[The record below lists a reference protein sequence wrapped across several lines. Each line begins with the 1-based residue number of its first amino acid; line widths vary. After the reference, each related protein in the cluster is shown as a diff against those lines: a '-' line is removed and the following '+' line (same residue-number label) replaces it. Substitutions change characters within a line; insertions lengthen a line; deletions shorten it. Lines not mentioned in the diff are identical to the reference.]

1 MDNLLIDNFSRIVRR
16 LLSEENKD
24 KLLGEIS
31 EDLEQY
37 IADIKNMVDAGTIT
51 YDQLRD
57 EISKNLN
64 ISQEQRPGSVAQ
76 MLLGCIDEESCP
88 MRQEEVLDIP
98 YFYDK
103 KEKKVIPMTRINSS
117 ITNDSYAIIYI
128 TGSPSDISID
138 ALKEL
143 EENGFNKIKIM
154 YKKSTKSRYKT
165 FNIENLN
172 SYMNPQNIFN
182 YKNGALVLVLLSIIL
197 FLIYKRQ
204 SSSS

>member
-1 MDNLLIDNFSRIVRR
+1 MDNLIVNNFSRIVRR

-31 EDLEQY
+31 DDLEQY

-57 EISKNLN
+57 EISNNLN
-64 ISQEQRPGSVAQ
+64 ITEDQRPGSVAQ

-103 KEKKVIPMTRINSS
+103 DQKKIIPMTRINSS
-117 ITNDSYAIIYI
+117 ITNDSYAVVYI

-138 ALKEL
+138 ALREL
-143 EENGFNKIKIM
+143 EENGFSKIKIM
-154 YKKSTKSRYKT
+154 HKKSTKSKYKT
-165 FNIENLN
+165 FNIDNLN
-172 SYMNPQNIFN
+172 LYMNPQNMFN
-182 YKNGALVLVLLSIIL
+182 YKTGALVMVLLAIIL
-197 FLIYKRQ
+197 FLIYKRY
-204 SSSS
+204 

>member
-1 MDNLLIDNFSRIVRR
+1 MDNLLVNNFSRIVRR

-31 EDLEQY
+31 DDLEQY

-57 EISKNLN
+57 EISNNLN
-64 ISQEQRPGSVAQ
+64 ITEDQRPGSVAQ

-103 KEKKVIPMTRINSS
+103 DQKKIIPMTRINSS
-117 ITNDSYAIIYI
+117 ITNDSYAVVYI

-138 ALKEL
+138 ALREL
-143 EENGFNKIKIM
+143 EENGFSKIKIM
-154 YKKSTKSRYKT
+154 HKKSTKSKYKT
-165 FNIENLN
+165 FNIDNLN
-172 SYMNPQNIFN
+172 LYMNPQNMFN
-182 YKNGALVLVLLSIIL
+182 YKTGALVMVLLAIIL
-197 FLIYKRQ
+197 FLIYKRY
-204 SSSS
+204 

>member
-1 MDNLLIDNFSRIVRR
+1 MDNLLVNNFSRIVRR

-31 EDLEQY
+31 DDLEQY

-57 EISKNLN
+57 EISNNLN
-64 ISQEQRPGSVAQ
+64 ITEDQRPGSVAQ

-103 KEKKVIPMTRINSS
+103 EQKKIIPMTRINSS
-117 ITNDSYAIIYI
+117 ITNDSYAVVYI

-138 ALKEL
+138 ALREL
-143 EENGFNKIKIM
+143 EENGFSKIKIM
-154 YKKSTKSRYKT
+154 YKKSTKSKYKT
-165 FNIENLN
+165 FNIDNLN
-172 SYMNPQNIFN
+172 LYMNPQNMFN
-182 YKNGALVLVLLSIIL
+182 YKTGALVMVLLAIIL
-197 FLIYKRQ
+197 FLIYKRY
-204 SSSS
+204 

>member
-1 MDNLLIDNFSRIVRR
+1 MDNLLVDNFSRIVRR

-37 IADIKNMVDAGTIT
+37 IADIKNMVDSGTIT

-57 EISKNLN
+57 EISRNLN
-64 ISQEQRPGSVAQ
+64 ITEDQRPGSVAQ

-103 KEKKVIPMTRINSS
+103 DQKKIIPMTRINSS
-117 ITNDSYAIIYI
+117 ITNDSYAVVYI
-128 TGSPSDISID
+128 TGNPSDISID

-143 EENGFNKIKIM
+143 EENGFSKIKIM

-165 FNIENLN
+165 FNIDNLN
-172 SYMNPQNIFN
+172 LYMNPQNMLN
-182 YKNGALVLVLLSIIL
+182 YKTGALVMVLLAIIL
-197 FLIYKRQ
+197 FLIYKKY
-204 SSSS
+204 

>member
-1 MDNLLIDNFSRIVRR
+1 MDSLLVNNFSRIVRR

-51 YDQLRD
+51 YDQLRT
-57 EISKNLN
+57 EISNNLN
-64 ISQEQRPGSVAQ
+64 ITEDQRPGSVAQ

-103 KEKKVIPMTRINSS
+103 DRKKVIPMTGINSS
-117 ITNDSYAIIYI
+117 ITSDSYAVVYI

-143 EENGFNKIKIM
+143 EENGFSKIKIM
-154 YKKSTKSRYKT
+154 YKKSTKSKYKS
-165 FNIENLN
+165 FNIDNLN
-172 SYMNPQNIFN
+172 LYMNPQNMMN
-182 YKNGALVLVLLSIIL
+182 YKTGALVMVLLAIIL
-197 FLIYKRQ
+197 YLIYKRR
-204 SSSS
+204 

>member
-1 MDNLLIDNFSRIVRR
+1 MDNLLVNNFSRIVRR

-31 EDLEQY
+31 DDLEQY

-57 EISKNLN
+57 EISNNLN
-64 ISQEQRPGSVAQ
+64 ITEDQRPGSVAQ

-98 YFYDK
+98 YFYDRDQK
-103 KEKKVIPMTRINSS
+103 KIIPMTRINSS
-117 ITNDSYAIIYI
+117 ITNDSYAVVYI

-138 ALKEL
+138 ALREL
-143 EENGFNKIKIM
+143 EENGFSKIKIM
-154 YKKSTKSRYKT
+154 HKKSTKSKYKT
-165 FNIENLN
+165 FNIDNLN
-172 SYMNPQNIFN
+172 LYMNPQNMFN
-182 YKNGALVLVLLSIIL
+182 YKTGALVMVLLAIIL
-197 FLIYKRQ
+197 FLIYKRY
-204 SSSS
+204 

>member
-1 MDNLLIDNFSRIVRR
+1 MDSLLVNNFSRIVRR

-31 EDLEQY
+31 EELEQY
-37 IADIKNMVDAGTIT
+37 IADIKNMVDSGTIT
-51 YDQLRD
+51 YDQLRA
-57 EISKNLN
+57 EISNNLN
-64 ISQEQRPGSVAQ
+64 ISEDQRPGSVAQ

-103 KEKKVIPMTRINSS
+103 DRKKVIPMTGINSS
-117 ITNDSYAIIYI
+117 IAGDSYAVVYI

-143 EENGFNKIKIM
+143 EENGFTKIKIM
-154 YKKSTKSRYKT
+154 YKKSTKSKYRV
-165 FNIENLN
+165 FNIDNLN
-172 SYMNPQNIFN
+172 LYMNPQNMMN
-182 YKNGALVLVLLSIIL
+182 YKTGALVMVLLAIIL
-197 FLIYKRQ
+197 YLIYKRY
-204 SSSS
+204 

>member
-1 MDNLLIDNFSRIVRR
+1 MDSLVIDNFSRIVGR

-37 IADIKNMVDAGTIT
+37 IADIKNMVDSGTIT
-51 YDQLRD
+51 YDKLRD
-57 EISKNLN
+57 EISNNLN
-64 ISQEQRPGSVAQ
+64 ISEEQRPGSVAQ

-103 KEKKVIPMTRINSS
+103 EQKKVIPMTKISNSFTS
-117 ITNDSYAIIYI
+117 DSYAVIYI

-138 ALKEL
+138 ALREL
-143 EENGFNKIKIM
+143 EENGFSKIKIM
-154 YKKSTKSRYKT
+154 YKKSTKSKYKT
-165 FNIENLN
+165 FNIDNLN
-172 SYMNPQNIFN
+172 LYMNPQNMFN
-182 YKNGALVLVLLSIIL
+182 YKTGALVMVLLSIIL
-197 FLIYKRQ
+197 FLIYKRY
-204 SSSS
+204 

>member
-1 MDNLLIDNFSRIVRR
+1 MDNILVENFSRIVKR

-24 KLLGEIS
+24 LLLGEIS

-37 IADIKNMVDAGTIT
+37 IADIKNLVDSGSVT

-64 ISQEQRPGSVAQ
+64 ISEDQRPGSVAQ

-103 KEKKVIPMTRINSS
+103 DQQKIIPMTRINSS
-117 ITNDSYAIIYI
+117 ITNDSYAVIYM

-138 ALKEL
+138 SLKEI

-154 YKKSTKSRYKT
+154 YKKSTKSKYKT
-165 FNIENLN
+165 FNIDNLN
-172 SYMNPQNIFN
+172 LYMNPQNVFN
-182 YKNGALVLVLLSIIL
+182 YKTGALVLLLLAIIL
-197 FLIYKRQ
+197 FLVYKR
-204 SSSS
+204 S

>member
-1 MDNLLIDNFSRIVRR
+1 MDNLIIDNFSRIVKR

-64 ISQEQRPGSVAQ
+64 IIEDQRPGSVAQ

-103 KEKKVIPMTRINSS
+103 EQNKIIPITRISNS
-117 ITNDSYAIIYI
+117 ITNDSYAVIYI

-154 YKKSTKSRYKT
+154 YKRNTKTKYKT
-165 FNIENLN
+165 FNIDNLN
-172 SYMNPQNIFN
+172 LYMNPQNAFN
-182 YKNGALVLVLLSIIL
+182 YKTGALVLVLLAVIL
-197 FLIYKRQ
+197 FLIYKRH
-204 SSSS
+204 

>member
-1 MDNLLIDNFSRIVRR
+1 MDNLLVNNFSRIVRR

-31 EDLEQY
+31 EELEQY
-37 IADIKNMVDAGTIT
+37 IADIKNMVDAGTIS

-57 EISKNLN
+57 EISNNLN
-64 ISQEQRPGSVAQ
+64 ITEDQRPGSVAQ

-103 KEKKVIPMTRINSS
+103 EQKKIIPMTRINSS
-117 ITNDSYAIIYI
+117 ITNDSYAVIYI
-128 TGSPSDISID
+128 TGTPSDISID

-143 EENGFNKIKIM
+143 EENGFTRIKIM
-154 YKKSTKSRYKT
+154 YKRNTKSKYKT
-165 FNIENLN
+165 FNIDNLN
-172 SYMNPQNIFN
+172 LYMNPQNVFN
-182 YKNGALVLVLLSIIL
+182 YKTGALVMVLLAIIL
-197 FLIYKRQ
+197 FLIYRK
-204 SSSS
+204 S

>member
-1 MDNLLIDNFSRIVRR
+1 MDNLLVNNFSRIVRR

-31 EDLEQY
+31 DDLEQY

-57 EISKNLN
+57 EISNNLN
-64 ISQEQRPGSVAQ
+64 ITEDQRPGSVAQ

-103 KEKKVIPMTRINSS
+103 EQKKIIPMTRINSS
-117 ITNDSYAIIYI
+117 ITNDSYAVVYI

-138 ALKEL
+138 ALREL
-143 EENGFNKIKIM
+143 EENGFSKIKIM
-154 YKKSTKSRYKT
+154 YKKSTKSKYKT
-165 FNIENLN
+165 FNIDNLN
-172 SYMNPQNIFN
+172 LYMNPQNMFN
-182 YKNGALVLVLLSIIL
+182 YKTGALVMMLLAIIL
-197 FLIYKRQ
+197 FLIYKRY
-204 SSSS
+204 